1 MSQYWIPLAAI
12 TGWALI
18 TLYRMH
24 MAGREREHLHRERL
38 AMIEKGLVP
47 PPESDPNRFER
58 MMDWHP
64 SAAGGFDRG
73 ARSLRTGLILIAVG
87 IGLALMRYLQA
98 GDALTVRGGLGVGVF
113 LVVIGIA
120 FLLNAMFEARSRQSQ
135 PQAPHEKP

>member
-12 TGWALI
+12 TGWAVI

-24 MAGREREHLHRERL
+24 VAGKAREHLHRERL

-47 PPESDPNRFER
+47 PPESDPRQFER

-64 SAAGGFDRG
+64 SAAGPPDRG

-98 GDALTVRGGLGVGVF
+98 GDALNARGGLGVGAF
-113 LVVIGIA
+113 LVVLGIA
-120 FLLNAMFEARSRQSQ
+120 FLLNAVFEARAKQAD
-135 PQAPHEKP
+135 PQHREEKS

>member
-24 MAGREREHLHRERL
+24 IASKARELVHRERL
-38 AMIEKGLVP
+38 AMIERGLVP
-47 PPESDPNRFER
+47 PPEADPRQFER

-64 SAAGGFDRG
+64 SAAGAPDRG

-98 GDALTVRGGLGVGVF
+98 GDALNARGGLGVGVF

-135 PQAPHEKP
+135 PRAPQEKP